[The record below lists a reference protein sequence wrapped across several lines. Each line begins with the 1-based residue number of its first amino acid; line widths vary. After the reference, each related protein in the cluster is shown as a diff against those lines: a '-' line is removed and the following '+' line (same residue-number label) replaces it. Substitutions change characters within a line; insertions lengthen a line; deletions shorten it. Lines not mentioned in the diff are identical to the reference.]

1 MSELAIRPGVVIG
14 DKYEVVAKLGAGGMG
29 VVFEARHRWLDRR
42 VAVKVLRTESMHGDP
57 EFRARFTREARVMSR
72 LDHPNAVT
80 VYDYGEHDGA
90 LFIAMEYLDGHALE
104 DEVGDGPIDKW
115 RAIEICLQMCD
126 VLTVTHE
133 IGLVHRDIKPENI
146 FITETDAG
154 PHATMV
160 DFGLAFI
167 ASDEDLS
174 RMTKEGMVAGTPQFL
189 SPEQA
194 RGSSDLGA
202 ASDIYSL
209 GCVLYELLCG
219 EPVVEGATLMEML
232 NAHVYVPATSMRV
245 QVPDLELPAA
255 LDNFVLS
262 MLAKSPEGRPS
273 AFEASTFF
281 RKLLASE
288 EMRGRGRPARL
299 LQPRSRRAVTATGVA
314 GASATVAA
322 ASGPG
327 AAAAGTLGVVGEVPS
342 ELLVAA
348 HATGWKVSPWVDGGS
363 FDVVVAMSPD
373 AVTPQLAAAYPTV
386 AVVGSASIS
395 EAVALLELGVQD
407 VLVDAEPGEI
417 LRKAKRLH
425 ESRQRRGR
433 ESDSRV

>member
-1 MSELAIRPGVVIG
+1 MSEMAIRPGVVIG
-14 DKYEVVAKLGAGGMG
+14 DKYEVVTKLGAGGMG
-29 VVFEARHRWLDRR
+29 VVLEARHRWLDRR
-42 VAVKVLRTESMHGDP
+42 VAVKVLRTASMHDDP

-80 VYDYGEHDGA
+80 VYDYGEHEGA
-90 LFIAMEYLDGHALE
+90 LFIAMEYLEGHPLE
-104 DEVGDGPIDKW
+104 DEVGDGPVDKW

-174 RMTKEGMVAGTPQFL
+174 RMTKEGTVAGTPQFL

-194 RGSSDLGA
+194 RGSSDLGP

-232 NAHVYVPATSMRV
+232 NAHVYVPAKSMRV
-245 QVPDLELPAA
+245 QAPDLEIPAA

-262 MLAKSPEGRPS
+262 MLAKSPEARPS
-273 AFEASTFF
+273 AFEAGTFF

-322 ASGPG
+322 ASGSRE
-327 AAAAGTLGVVGEVPS
+327 AAAGALGVVGVVGEVSS
-342 ELLVAA
+342 ELMVAA
-348 HATGWKVSPWVDGGS
+348 HSSGWQVSPWVDGGS

-373 AVTPQLAAAYPTV
+373 AVTPQLTAAYPTV

-395 EAVALLELGVQD
+395 QAVALLEIGVED
-407 VLVDAEPGEI
+407 VLVDDEPGEI

-433 ESDSRV
+433 I